1 MNMNK
6 VPIMDLTGAHTG
18 EIELPDV
25 FDEVYRPDLIKKA
38 VLSAQANRLQVY
50 GPTLYAGMQTSADNW
65 GPGRGM
71 ARVPRIKN
79 GNRVARITQA
89 RGGRKAHPPKVEKD
103 YSEKINK
110 KERIKAI
117 KSAIAATANSELVRQ
132 RGHRFEANL
141 PIIAVDEFQDIQTT
155 KQVAGFM
162 EAINVY
168 DDVLRAKNG
177 KHIRAGGGKRR
188 GRKYKKPK
196 SILIVVDQD
205 NGVGRAARN
214 LPGVDVVTVSRL
226 NAELLAPGTHPG
238 RLSIWTEAAIKML
251 GEVM

>member
-1 MNMNK
+1 MSK
-6 VPIMDLTGAHTG
+6 AQIIDLTGTPKG
-18 EIELPDV
+18 EIDLPDV
-25 FDEVYRPDLIKKA
+25 FNEIYRPDLIKKA

-50 GPTLYAGMQTSADNW
+50 GPTPYAGMQTSADNW

-79 GNRVARITQA
+79 GNRVARISQA

-117 KSAIAATANSELVRQ
+117 RSAIAATSSQEIVRQ
-132 RGHRFEANL
+132 RGHRFDAAL
-141 PIIAVDEFQDIQTT
+141 PIIAADELQDAKTT
-155 KQVAGFM
+155 KEVTGFM
-162 EAINVY
+162 EAVKVY
-168 DDVLRAKNG
+168 EDVLRAKNG

-196 SILIVVDQD
+196 SILLVVGQD

-214 LPGVDVVTVSRL
+214 LAGVDVVTVNRL
-226 NAELLAPGTHPG
+226 NAELLAPGTHAG
-238 RLSIWTEAAIKML
+238 RLAIWTESAIHTL
-251 GEVM
+251 GEVV

>member
-1 MNMNK
+1 MST
-6 VPIMDLTGAHTG
+6 VSIIDLTGAAKK

-25 FDEVYRPDLIKKA
+25 FDELYRPDLIKKA

-50 GPTLYAGMQTSADNW
+50 GPTSYAGMQTSAENW

-79 GNRVARITQA
+79 GNRAARITQA
-89 RGGRKAHPPKVEKD
+89 RGGRKAHPPKGEKD

-117 KSAIAATANSELVRQ
+117 KSAIAATANRELVQ
-132 RGHRFEANL
+132 HRGHVFDTTL
-141 PIIAVDEFQDIQTT
+141 PIITVDEFQDIQTT
-155 KQVAGFM
+155 KQVAGFL
-162 EAINVY
+162 EAVNVY
-168 DDVLRAKNG
+168 EDVLRAKNG
-177 KHIRAGGGKRR
+177 RHIRAGGGKRR

-196 SILIVVDQD
+196 SILIVVGQD
-205 NGVGRAARN
+205 NGIGHAARN
-214 LPGVDVVTVSRL
+214 LPGIDVVTVNHL

-238 RLSIWTEAAIKML
+238 RLTIWTEAAIKVL
-251 GEVM
+251 GGVA